1 MASSIT
7 GNTERSLDS
16 GFRSTTGTECLRLT
30 PFGGE
35 KPLTG
40 GEGDLG
46 GVADGD
52 GVVVQSV
59 DAGMYAASP
68 LVPGSQAVILLGV
81 DEGRESK
88 GSRSGVPVKGLAVEE
103 VVLVIMD
110 RGVRI
115 LNIWSSDWGG
125 PYESKGSGT
134 VCNIGSMIG
143 SEL

>member
-16 GFRSTTGTECLRLT
+16 DFRSTAGTECLRLT

-40 GEGDLG
+40 GEVDLG
-46 GVADGD
+46 GVTEGD
-52 GVVVQSV
+52 DIVAQSV

-68 LVPGSQAVILLGV
+68 SVLGSQDVILLAV
-81 DEGRESK
+81 EEGKVSK
-88 GSRSGVPVKGLAVEE
+88 GSHSGVLPIKGLAVEE
-103 VVLVIMD
+103 VAPVIMD

-115 LNIWSSDWGG
+115 LNI
-125 PYESKGSGT
+125 
-134 VCNIGSMIG
+134 
-143 SEL
+143 